1 MWQFPLKKKTNVA
14 MNVIK
19 DTSTK
24 KSILITYCD

>member
-24 KSILITYCD
+24 KKYFNYLL